1 MKNNNRSMPLALLS
15 IYSVAA
21 SALPSSPQSTI
32 DVQALNQH
40 YQQVQ
45 LQIQQQQLDN
55 ELAQLQL
62 QHAELLQQLAELNGR
77 IKMPQPAATTT
88 ARPHQLVSAVSFN
101 DLSLI
106 RYQVNQQPHWHRKT
120 LPAVGEPSWPKR

>member
-15 IYSVAA
+15 MYSVAA
-21 SALPSSPQSTI
+21 SALPSSPQSTV
-32 DVQALNQH
+32 DVQALNQR

-62 QHAELLQQLAELNGR
+62 QHAELLQQLAELTGR
-77 IKMPQPAATTT
+77 TQAPQQEAAT
-88 ARPHQLVSAVSFN
+88 ARPHQLVSTVRFTG
-101 DLSLI
+101 LSLT

>member
-15 IYSVAA
+15 MYSVVA
-21 SALPSSPQSTI
+21 SALPSSPQSTV
-32 DVQALNQH
+32 DVQALNQR

-77 IKMPQPAATTT
+77 TQSPRQAIAP
-88 ARPHQLVSAVSFN
+88 ARPHQLVSTVRFTG
-101 DLSLI
+101 LSLT
-106 RYQVNQQPHWHRKT
+106 RYQVNQQPHWHRKPF
-120 LPAVGEPSWPKR
+120 PAVGEPSWPKR